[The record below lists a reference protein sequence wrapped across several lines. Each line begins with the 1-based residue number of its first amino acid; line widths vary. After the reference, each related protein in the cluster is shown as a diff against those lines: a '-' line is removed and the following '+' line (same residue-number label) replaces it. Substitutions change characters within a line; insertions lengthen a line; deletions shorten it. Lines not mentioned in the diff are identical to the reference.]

1 MFAKQNLRFLFVLL
15 CSVFLVSCVAE
26 FGSISPD
33 SAVQGEE
40 GIEIEVTG
48 IYTLFEEGKT
58 EVHFSPDQG
67 FIIYDVTVEDATTL
81 SFLMDVHVDTPVGIT
96 SVTVV
101 YDDGKQ
107 AITGNN
113 VFEVVSS
120 TTPPTQEITITL
132 ENTTCLPGSQSVEV
146 FLENEVPVR
155 GLQFTILDEYGY
167 LTIEEIQT
175 TSRTEGFSPQFN
187 PENGMVVLISMLGG
201 EISPGTG
208 SMLTIEF
215 TVSEDAPEGECI
227 DLYLQNIKIAE

>member
-81 SFLMDVHVDTPVGIT
+81 SFLMDVHVDTPVGIK

-101 YDDGKQ
+101 YDYGKQ

-113 VFEVVSS
+113 VF
-120 TTPPTQEITITL
+120 
-132 ENTTCLPGSQSVEV
+132 
-146 FLENEVPVR
+146 
-155 GLQFTILDEYGY
+155 
-167 LTIEEIQT
+167 
-175 TSRTEGFSPQFN
+175 
-187 PENGMVVLISMLGG
+187 
-201 EISPGTG
+201 
-208 SMLTIEF
+208 
-215 TVSEDAPEGECI
+215 
-227 DLYLQNIKIAE
+227 